1 MIFKQFFEPQSST
14 YTYLIACPETGTA
27 ALIDPVIDVFDR
39 DLETIRELGLNLNY
53 AIETHIHADHITGGL
68 KLKSLTDCKL
78 VGAEADQLPCRDIGV
93 SEGTALKI
101 GHIELHPLFTPGHTD
116 THYAYLIDNGTHKMI
131 FTGDALLIEGCGR
144 TDFQSGDSG
153 VLYDSVYDK
162 IFSLSEDTLVYP
174 AHDYENRRLSSVG
187 QEKMRNPRLKVGT
200 TREQFVTLMGSLEF
214 PKPQKMDYA
223 VPGNQMC
230 GRCPDNLPASV
241 QPICDMH
248 DQG

>member
-1 MIFKQFFEPQSST
+1 MIFKQLFESQSST
-14 YTYLIACPETGTA
+14 YTYLIACTETGTA
-27 ALIDPVIDVFDR
+27 ALVDPVLDVFER

-53 AIETHIHADHITGGL
+53 AIETHIHADHITSGL
-68 KLKSLTDCKL
+68 KLKALTDCKL

-93 SEGTALKI
+93 REGTALKI
-101 GHIELHPLFTPGHTD
+101 GNIELHPLFTPGHTD
-116 THYAYLIDNGTHKMI
+116 THYAYLIDDGIHKMI
-131 FTGDALLIEGCGR
+131 FSGDALLIEGCGR

-153 VLYDSVYDK
+153 TLYDSIYGK
-162 IFSLSEDTLVYP
+162 IFSLPEDTLVYP
-174 AHDYENRRLSSVG
+174 GHDYEHRRISSVG

-200 TREQFVTLMGSLEF
+200 TRAQFIALMDSLEF

-230 GRCPDNLPASV
+230 GRCPDNLPESV
-241 QPICDMH
+241 QRMCDIH

>member
-1 MIFKQFFEPQSST
+1 MIFKQFFESQSST
-14 YTYLIACPETGTA
+14 YTYLIACTETGTA
-27 ALIDPVIDVFDR
+27 ALVDPVLDVFER

-53 AIETHIHADHITGGL
+53 AIETHIHADHITSGL

-93 SEGTALKI
+93 REGTVLKI

-116 THYAYLIDNGTHKMI
+116 THYAYLIDDGIRKMI

-153 VLYDSVYDK
+153 TLYDSIYNK
-162 IFSLSEDTLVYP
+162 IFSLPEDTLVYP
-174 AHDYENRRLSSVG
+174 GHDYENRCISSVG

-200 TREQFVTLMGSLEF
+200 TRAQFIALMDSLEF

-230 GRCPDNLPASV
+230 GRCPDNLPESV
-241 QPICDMH
+241 QRMCDIH

>member
-1 MIFKQFFEPQSST
+1 MIFKQLFESQSST
-14 YTYLIACPETGTA
+14 YTYLIACTETGTA
-27 ALIDPVIDVFDR
+27 ALLDPVLDIFER
-39 DLETIRELGLNLNY
+39 DLDIIRGLGLNLNY

-93 SEGTALKI
+93 QEGTALKI
-101 GHIELHPLFTPGHTD
+101 GNIELHPLFTPGHTD
-116 THYAYLIDNGTHKMI
+116 THYAYLIDESMRKMI

-153 VLYDSVYDK
+153 TLYDSIYGK
-162 IFSLSEDTLVYP
+162 IFSLPEDTLVYP
-174 AHDYENRRLSSVG
+174 GHDYEDRRISTVG

-200 TREQFVTLMGSLEF
+200 TRAQFIALMDSLEF

-223 VPGNQMC
+223 VPGNEMC
-230 GRCPDNLPASV
+230 GRCPDNLPESV
-241 QPICDMH
+241 ERICDIH

>member
-1 MIFKQFFEPQSST
+1 MIFKQFFESQSST
-14 YTYLIACPETGTA
+14 YTYLIACTETGTA
-27 ALIDPVIDVFDR
+27 ALVDPVLDVFER

-53 AIETHIHADHITGGL
+53 AIETHIHADHITSGL
-68 KLKSLTDCKL
+68 KLKALTDCKL

-93 SEGTALKI
+93 QEGTALKI
-101 GHIELHPLFTPGHTD
+101 GQIELHPLFTPGHTD
-116 THYAYLIDNGTHKMI
+116 THYAYLIDDGIHKMI

-153 VLYDSVYDK
+153 TLYDSIYNK
-162 IFSLSEDTLVYP
+162 IFSLPEDTLVYP
-174 AHDYENRRLSSVG
+174 GHDYENRRISSVG

-200 TREQFVTLMGSLEF
+200 TRAQFIALMDSLEF

-223 VPGNQMC
+223 VPGNEMC
-230 GRCPDNLPASV
+230 GRCPDNLPESV
-241 QPICDMH
+241 QRMCDIH